1 MAIIYGKQFKKN
13 EILRRVG
20 DMSQIAGIKRV
31 EFKDGEE
38 KGVEALLF
46 KTGSGF
52 EFTVLV
58 DRAMDISSASYCG
71 QSLCWRSST
80 GDVAPQFY
88 EPSGIGFLRSFF
100 GGLLVTCGLT
110 YLGAPDVDEGE
121 ELGLHGR
128 ISHIPAENVSINRNW
143 QGNNYLL
150 SATGTLR
157 QTRVFGE
164 NITLARTISTKCG
177 ESRIF
182 IRDIVQNEGFQKTP
196 LMILYH
202 CNFGFPLMDKGTEL
216 ISPSI
221 EVLRREDKKGALQK
235 SYSIFPEPIKN
246 FSEEVY
252 YHKMKADKD
261 GFVTVK
267 LVNKKSGRKEGFGI
281 YLKYR
286 QRELPKF
293 VQWKMCGEGIY
304 VMGLEPANCW
314 VEGRSVEKQRGTLE
328 YLKSG
333 EKREYLLEI
342 GVL

>member
-1 MAIIYGKQFKKN
+1 MLLYNKQFKKD
-13 EILRRVG
+13 EILRKVG
-20 DMSQIAGIKRV
+20 DVSQIAGIKRV
-31 EFKDGEE
+31 EFKEGKE

-46 KTGSGF
+46 KTGVGF

-58 DRAMDISSASYCG
+58 DRGMDISEASYCG

-88 EPSGIGFLRSFF
+88 EPERLGWLRSFF

-110 YLGAPDVDEGE
+110 YLGAPDVDSDE

-128 ISHIPAENVSINRNW
+128 ISNIPAQNVSLDCKWDKDDYI
-143 QGNNYLL
+143 L
-150 SATGTLR
+150 SATGKLR
-157 QTRVFGE
+157 ETRVFGE
-164 NITLARTISTKCG
+164 NITLTRTISAKCG

-182 IRDIVQNEGFQKTP
+182 IRDIVQNEGFQTTP

-202 CNFGFPLMDKGTEL
+202 FNFGFPLMDKGTEL

-221 EVLRREDKKGALQK
+221 EVIRREDKKRAPFQT
-235 SYSIFPEPIKN
+235 YSIFPAPIKD
-246 FSEEVY
+246 FQEEVF
-252 YHKMKADKD
+252 YHTMKSDKK

-267 LVNKKSGRKEGFGI
+267 LINRMFNRGKGFGI

-293 VQWKMCGEGIY
+293 IQWKMCGERIY

-314 VEGRSVEKQRGTLE
+314 VEGRSKEKQRGTLE

-333 EKREYLLEI
+333 QKKEFLLEVGI
-342 GVL
+342 L